1 MPTTASDSF
10 SSGNVKPL
18 SQQAGAMAESAGDS
32 ASNALHSTQSATNE
46 AFDRMSDKVDDAK
59 NLAAPL
65 ISRLTAQAEA
75 AARRGADVVRD
86 TSAQLK
92 EKASMAQETTVGYI
106 KDEPMKAILIAAAT
120 GAALM
125 GLISLMTRSGSED

>member
-1 MPTTASDSF
+1 MTVTVT
-10 SSGNVKPL
+10 VKPKNRPIVR
-18 SQQAGAMAESAGDS
+18 QFDS
-32 ASNALHSTQSATNE
+32 KH
-46 AFDRMSDKVDDAK
+46 AK
-59 NLAAPL
+59 NAAAPL

-92 EKASMAQETTVGYI
+92 EKASQAQETTVGYI
-106 KDEPMKAILIAAAT
+106 QEEPMKAILIAAAT

-125 GLISLMTRSGSED
+125 GLISLMTRSSNDD

>member
-1 MPTTASDSF
+1 MPTPASDPL
-10 SSGNVKPL
+10 SSSNVKPL
-18 SQQAGAMAESAGDS
+18 SQQAGAMAENAADS
-32 ASNALHSTQSATNE
+32 ASSALRATQSATNE
-46 AFDRMSDKVDDAK
+46 AFDRMSDKVEDAK

-92 EKASMAQETTVGYI
+92 EKAAQAQETTVGYI
-106 KDEPMKAILIAAAT
+106 KEEPMKAILIAAAT

-125 GLISLMTRSGSED
+125 GLISLMTRSSNDD